1 MNDWAFITDHGS
13 VLAFI
18 ANKEKVRAL
27 DIALELGMSERKVR
41 KIIADL
47 SRYGYLNI
55 NKDGKCNR
63 YKINYD
69 LTLRRPENRDV
80 RVKELLYILLR
91 EKQPM

>member
-1 MNDWAFITDHGS
+1 MNDWTFITDHGS

-47 SRYGYLNI
+47 SRDGYLNI
-55 NKDGKCNR
+55 SKDGKLNR
-63 YKINYD
+63 YKVNYD
-69 LTLRRPENRDV
+69 LTLRRPENRDI
-80 RVKELLYILLR
+80 RVKELLNILL
-91 EKQPM
+91 KGNQPI